1 MLRGFLTV
9 GGWTMASRV
18 LGLVRDQLLAAT
30 LGVGPV
36 QDAYQVAF
44 RLPNLFRRLF
54 GEGAFNSAFVPLFS
68 GLLAREGAEVARGF
82 AREALGVLL
91 FWLLILT
98 VAGEIFMPQVI
109 GVIGYGFAPAT
120 KAIAISLSRIT
131 FPYVLLI
138 CAAALVSG
146 VLNGLERF
154 GVAAAAYVLFN
165 VVGIGAILFLTPFV
179 AGVAHAAAWGITLSG
194 VAQLAVLMLAARR
207 AGMGLGLPRPRLTPR
222 MRLLMRR
229 MLPGLVGSGVT
240 QLNLGIDTII
250 GTLLPPGSVSLMY
263 FADRVNQL
271 PLGVL
276 GAAAGTTMLPVLARQ
291 AQTGDEEA
299 ARRTQ
304 NSAIEYGLIL
314 TLPSAL
320 ALMVLAA
327 PILSTLF
334 GYGHFTAH
342 DAVLS
347 GQSLAAYAL
356 GLPFFVLVKVL
367 TPGFFARGD
376 TSTPV
381 RIGMA
386 TLALN
391 LTLNLMLMRPLH
403 HVGPPLASSLAA
415 AANAAVLAFLL
426 FRRGYLRPD
435 RRMLSRLARMGAA
448 AAIMAAAVG
457 TAQRMLLPD
466 IAQLA
471 GLHRLALLG
480 TLILAGM
487 TAYALALQAMGVIR
501 LSTVRDAVARRL
513 KRRRS
518 ARI

>member
-1 MLRGFLTV
+1 
-9 GGWTMASRV
+9 
-18 LGLVRDQLLAAT
+18 
-30 LGVGPV
+30 
-36 QDAYQVAF
+36 
-44 RLPNLFRRLF
+44 
-54 GEGAFNSAFVPLFS
+54 VPLFS

-98 VAGEIFMPQVI
+98 VLGEIFMPAVI
-109 GVIGYGFAPAT
+109 RVIAPGFGESNRDLAV
-120 KAIAISLSRIT
+120 SLARIT

-154 GVAAAAYVLFN
+154 GVASAAYVLFN
-165 VVGIGAILFLTPFV
+165 VVGIGAILFLTPYV

-194 VAQLAVLMLAARR
+194 VAQLGVLMLAAHRI
-207 AGMGLGLPRPRLTPR
+207 GMGLGLPRPRLTPR

-229 MLPGLVGSGVT
+229 MLPALIGSGVT
-240 QLNLGIDTII
+240 QLNLVVDTVI

-291 AQTGDEEA
+291 AQLGDEAA
-299 ARRTQ
+299 ARQTQ

-320 ALMVLAA
+320 ALTVLAT
-327 PILSTLF
+327 PILSSLF
-334 GYGHFTAH
+334 GYGRFTIQ
-342 DAVLS
+342 DAILS

-376 TSTPV
+376 TVTPV
-381 RIGMA
+381 RIGMV

-391 LTLNLMLMRPLH
+391 FGLNLLLMHPLR

-415 AANAAVLAFLL
+415 IANVSMLSVVLV
-426 FRRGYLRPD
+426 RRGHLRPD
-435 RRMLSRLARMGAA
+435 RRTISRLCRMAAA
-448 AAIMAAAVG
+448 AAIMAFLLALVQREFLPAVG
-457 TAQRMLLPD
+457 TLPTMR
-466 IAQLA
+466 
-471 GLHRLALLG
+471 RLS
-480 TLILAGM
+480 
-487 TAYALALQAMGVIR
+487 ALAVLVALGMGSYGAALHVLGVAR
-501 LSTVRDAVARRL
+501 LDAVTGAIRRRL
-513 KRRRS
+513 RRR
-518 ARI
+518 R